1 MFTLGIMLESWKRK
15 GELAKLPRVVQER
28 PVDDR
33 QLDVYSR
40 HLGLESCKQWGELA
54 ELPSVALARPVNGRQ
69 RRRKMAI

>member
-1 MFTLGIMLESWKRK
+1 MSTLGITLESWKRK

-54 ELPSVALARPVNGRQ
+54 ELP
-69 RRRKMAI
+69 